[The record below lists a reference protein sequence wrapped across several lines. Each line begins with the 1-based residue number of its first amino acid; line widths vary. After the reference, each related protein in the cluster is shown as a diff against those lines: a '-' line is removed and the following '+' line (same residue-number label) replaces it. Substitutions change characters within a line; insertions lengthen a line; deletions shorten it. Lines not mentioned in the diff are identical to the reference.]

1 MPQGTSSHFLTGK
14 SELSEVDRGFAGLA
28 GEFLDRQRIEP
39 AVFDEMRSAL
49 VEFKVLVMTFALG
62 AQIQN
67 PGVV

>member
-1 MPQGTSSHFLTGK
+1 MLGRISSHFKTGK

-39 AVFDEMRSAL
+39 AILDEMRSAL
-49 VEFKVLVMTFALG
+49 AEFKVRMLAFALG